1 MSGHIQNSVEFEQ
14 ESSHPGVVSAIL
26 LPGSKDID
34 KRANRRQNP
43 RFRVGGIPKR
53 STGSD
58 CKSDGFAFEGS
69 NPSPS
74 TKNTAVRNV
83 FLMLRVGGL
92 AGVAQW

>member
-14 ESSHPGVVSAIL
+14 ESSHPGVMSAIL

-58 CKSDGFAFEGS
+58 CKSDGSAFEGS

-74 TKNTAVRNV
+74 TKNENTTED
-83 FLMLRVGGL
+83 FLIFWCCGLVVLRV
-92 AGVAQW
+92 